1 MIGEGRFFV
10 TKKLA
15 LLLTAIVLIVFSLP
29 VSAADSEIAVGEV
42 LYHQVFTDG
51 LSIERCGI
59 RLGSAGSQTIYMST
73 SDDGL
78 NISTYDTERAYILL
92 PKFYVTDSRT
102 IEFSF
107 RFDEKR
113 TDNARLAVM
122 LTCRGDEP
130 TNITSV
136 VFRAGGTVDGFTEP
150 SDNIK
155 QAISGGKTVDVTIPL
170 DSGVLHEITVAS
182 DGEECTLEKREV
194 MVVSAGDLG
203 FVLRNADVT
212 LNDITVVS
220 GVDYDEKTGYYADRS
235 YSDDI
240 VHEVPDLP
248 DELPS
253 EDEATSPETDDS
265 SAAAFLLSTVFA
277 GFASLYTAKRVFKSK
292 PR

>member
-1 MIGEGRFFV
+1 MVGEGRFCV
-10 TKKLA
+10 IKKLA
-15 LLLTAIVLIVFSLP
+15 LMFAVIALFVFSLP
-29 VSAADSEIAVGEV
+29 VSAANPEIADGEV

-59 RLGSAGSQTIYMST
+59 KLGTAGSQAVYMNT

-78 NISTYDTERAYILL
+78 NISTYDTERTYILL
-92 PKFYVTDSRT
+92 PRFYVTDSRT

-107 RFDEKR
+107 RFDGKR

-150 SDNIK
+150 SENIK
-155 QAISGGKTVDVTIPL
+155 QAVADGKTVEVKIPL
-170 DSGVLHEITVAS
+170 ESGVLHEITMAS
-182 DGEECTLEKREV
+182 GGEECTLEKREV

-203 FVLRNADVT
+203 FVLRNADAT
-212 LNDITVVS
+212 INNITVVS
-220 GVDYDEKTGYYADRS
+220 GVGYSEKTGYYADRS

-240 VHEVPDLP
+240 VHKVPDLP
-248 DELPS
+248 DEFPVDDT
-253 EDEATSPETDDS
+253 ETSPETGDG
-265 SAAAFLLSTVFA
+265 SAAAFLLNMIFA
-277 GFASLYTAKRVFKSK
+277 GFASLYAAKRSFKRKS
-292 PR
+292 R

>member
-1 MIGEGRFFV
+1 M

-15 LLLTAIVLIVFSLP
+15 LWLTVIVLFVFSLP
-29 VSAADSEIAVGEV
+29 VSASNPEIADGEV
-42 LYHQVFTDG
+42 LYHQVFADG

-59 RLGSAGSQTIYMST
+59 KLGTAGSQNVYMST

-107 RFDEKR
+107 RFDGKR

-136 VFRAGGTVDGFTEP
+136 MFRAGGTVDGFSEP

-155 QAISGGKTVDVTIPL
+155 QAIADGKTVDVKIPL
-170 DSGVLHEITVAS
+170 ESGVLHEITMAS
-182 DGEECTLEKREV
+182 GGEECTLEKREV

-203 FVLRNADVT
+203 FVLRNADAT

-220 GVDYDEKTGYYADRS
+220 GVGYSEKIGYYAEKS

-248 DELPS
+248 DEFPADDT
-253 EDEATSPETDDS
+253 ECAPETGDG

-277 GFASLYTAKRVFKSK
+277 GFAMLYTAKRAFKRKS
-292 PR
+292 R